1 MAFGLLSRLWGRRTL
16 PERLRYEDAREVLE
30 GHQRATKREL
40 AAREDAPPETLY
52 YLACDDDLEVRSL
65 VAANPAS
72 PIHADEL
79 LRTDSGVEVREELA
93 RKISRMMP
101 DMPRG
106 ERTALQQRTVE
117 LLEKIAEDEAPRVRA
132 IVAREVARCPTIPKQ
147 LATRLARD
155 VEISVCGPILQYS
168 PLLSDEDLV
177 ELIATCRIQGAVDA
191 IARREGLS
199 ARVSDAVIATLDI
212 PAVAQL
218 LANSSASI
226 RENSLE
232 SVIAK
237 AAGIEAWHQ
246 PLVMRTELSLRAV
259 RRIATFVSRALIDE
273 LAQRNDLDEE
283 TSIWL
288 KARAQARI
296 DSEKPAEH
304 PALDRNAVTEAFA
317 RGALG
322 DEMVMDATTTGQ
334 KATVVLALSLLSG
347 VDRARIEQV
356 IEAESGRGITALC
369 WKAGLAMRTALSIQT
384 HIAHVPKN
392 NLVLPRAGIDYPMEP
407 SEMLWH
413 LQYFGIDTEVN

>member
-1 MAFGLLSRLWGRRTL
+1 M
-16 PERLRYEDAREVLE
+16 PERLRYEDAREALE

-40 AAREDAPPETLY
+40 AARADAPPETLY

-101 DMPRG
+101 DMPRS

-212 PAVAQL
+212 SAVAQL
-218 LANSSASI
+218 LTNPSARI

-273 LAQRNDLDEE
+273 LAHRNNLDEE

-288 KARAQARI
+288 KARARDRI
-296 DSEKPAEH
+296 DAEKPAER

-317 RGALG
+317 RGDLG
-322 DEMVMDATTTGQ
+322 DEMVMDAATTGQ
-334 KATVVLALSLLSG
+334 KTTVVLALSLLSG

-356 IEAESGRGITALC
+356 IEAESGRGIAALC

-384 HIAHVPKN
+384 YIAHVPKN